1 MKVLKR
7 VMWIAAMIPFI
18 VTAFVMPGLPDTVV
32 LHFDS
37 GWRANGWGSKY
48 MNWLFPVIILAITGF
63 WALIIRY
70 YEKKAWEAEAKEL
83 ERSRRSQGNEEFD
96 EEAEVR
102 RIREENKVVQ
112 DSISNAK
119 IIAIVG
125 LCQAVAFGIMQCA
138 LLFTQYSSADS
149 PSLLSGTLVGR
160 ISNIMIAVIIIITAN
175 YMPKARMNSTVG
187 LRVSWSMYN
196 EITWSRSNHFAGKAL
211 MVAGVIMIVIALIA
225 KPLTATI
232 WTLILIFAATGVS
245 LWYAHKV
252 YVIQKSLNEK

>member
-149 PSLLSGTLVGR
+149 PSLLNGTLVGR

-196 EITWSRSNHFAGKAL
+196 EITWSQSNHFAGKAL